1 MGPDT
6 SRERVV
12 QIYIQTEVWAIS
24 GVKLFEVLMPHKD
37 LWKPRNSS
45 KWMDKTNTAKFKAFN
60 SLVEVSIAR
69 KYVYRIPHMFFFSFL
84 LNENYSSPQKNT
96 KKNSTMGVQQCA
108 RSLTLV
114 PPKMKLPK
122 TKMASSVMFSMR
134 TWTDIRGFRCPG
146 DHLYNIRYGAA
157 GTLGKHRAS
166 LLLIVPSLNQ
176 ERSWRQGGIL
186 FEVYYEYFTQNLIS
200 NNIHV
205 FSPSLIH
212 WNIRSRS
219 TKKNQTPCLS
229 YILLCYIE

>member
-1 MGPDT
+1 
-6 SRERVV
+6 
-12 QIYIQTEVWAIS
+12 
-24 GVKLFEVLMPHKD
+24 
-37 LWKPRNSS
+37 
-45 KWMDKTNTAKFKAFN
+45 
-60 SLVEVSIAR
+60 
-69 KYVYRIPHMFFFSFL
+69 
-84 LNENYSSPQKNT
+84 
-96 KKNSTMGVQQCA
+96 MGVQQCA

-176 ERSWRQGGIL
+176 ESLEGKGVSCLR
-186 FEVYYEYFTQNLIS
+186 YYEYFTQNLIS

-212 WNIRSRS
+212 
-219 TKKNQTPCLS
+219 
-229 YILLCYIE
+229 